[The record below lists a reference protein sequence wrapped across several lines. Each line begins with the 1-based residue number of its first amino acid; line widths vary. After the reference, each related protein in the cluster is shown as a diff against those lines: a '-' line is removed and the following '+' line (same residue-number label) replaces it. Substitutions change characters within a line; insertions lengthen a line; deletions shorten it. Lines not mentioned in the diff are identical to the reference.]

1 MREEKRF
8 MNLLIMGSTY
18 WFILYEALEMHLFK
32 QQEIIKNM
40 QSFDLLFFQITMYDI
55 KIQPIYKNER

>member
-1 MREEKRF
+1 

-32 QQEIIKNM
+32 QQEIIKNTNVYAI
-40 QSFDLLFFQITMYDI
+40 L
-55 KIQPIYKNER
+55 

>member
-1 MREEKRF
+1 

-32 QQEIIKNM
+32 QQEIIKNICNLVI
-40 QSFDLLFFQITMYDI
+40 SYFFQIIMYDI

>member
-1 MREEKRF
+1 

-32 QQEIIKNM
+32 QQEIIKKICILVI
-40 QSFDLLFFQITMYDI
+40 SYFFQIIMYDI

>member
-1 MREEKRF
+1 

-32 QQEIIKNM
+32 QQEIIKKYM
-40 QSFDLLFFQITMYDI
+40 QSCDLLFFQIIMYDI
-55 KIQPIYKNER
+55 KIQPIYKYER

>member
-8 MNLLIMGSTY
+8 MNLLIMGTY
-18 WFILYEALEMHLFK
+18 WFILYEALERHLFK

-40 QSFDLLFFQITMYDI
+40 QSCDLQFFQIIMYDI